1 MLNYLSI
8 DTADRQ
14 IFQLG
19 YGIVAVLL
27 NYTLGFLQVPA
38 AGGHH
43 FLIIRINRAVQPEQ
57 KIAVQLRYILKLK
70 MFRIL

>member
-43 FLIIRINRAVQPEQ
+43 FLIFRINSVVQPEQ
-57 KIAVQLRYILKLK
+57 KVAIHVYKFFCHNKQ
-70 MFRIL
+70 

>member
-1 MLNYLSI
+1 MFHVRGPVIKKFYYLSI

-27 NYTLGFLQVPA
+27 NNTLGFLQVPA

-43 FLIIRINRAVQPEQ
+43 FLIIRI
-57 KIAVQLRYILKLK
+57 
-70 MFRIL
+70 M